1 MKYQGTEAKPCP
13 FCGCRKTEF
22 MVNTSPPGHRVRCDS
37 KLGCGTLGPLA
48 DTKATAFRRWNVRPR
63 ESSPYREPGK

>member
-22 MVNTSPPGHRVRCDS
+22 MSHPGHRVRCDS
-37 KLGCGTLGPLA
+37 KLGCGTLGPLSN
-48 DTKATAFRRWNVRPR
+48 TRGGAFRLWNVRPR
-63 ESSPYREPGK
+63 ESSRYREPGR